1 MGFEYSIF
9 FDKVEEK
16 RLLLALRNSD
26 EAAFKKL
33 FERFY
38 PKVKSFLVSCNLKND
53 LDDVLQETF
62 ISVWKR
68 REHIDLDKSFDSYIF
83 TIAKNYALK
92 NLRKRIIGDI
102 RSSEIEIN
110 DTAVPIDRIVD
121 VGFYDEKIQSSINSL
136 PPRSKA
142 VFQMKRY
149 EGLSTLQIAQKLGI
163 APKTVEN
170 YMHKALTTL
179 KKELEHLA
187 WLILVYFL

>member
-1 MGFEYSIF
+1 M
-9 FDKVEEK
+9 
-16 RLLLALRNSD
+16 ALRNSD
-26 EAAFKKL
+26 ETAFKKL

-68 REHIDLDKSFDSYIF
+68 REHIDLDKSFDAYIF

-92 NLRKRIIGDI
+92 NLRKRIIGEI

-121 VGFYDEKIQSSINSL
+121 VGFYDERIQSSINSL

-149 EGLSTLQIAQKLGI
+149 EGLSTLQIAQKMGI

-187 WLILVYFL
+187 WLILIYFL

>member
-149 EGLSTLQIAQKLGI
+149 EGLSTLQIAQKMGI

>member
-26 EAAFKKL
+26 ETAFKKL
-33 FERFY
+33 FEWFY

-62 ISVWKR
+62 ISVWRR
-68 REHIDLDKSFDSYIF
+68 REHIDLEKSFDSYIF

-92 NLRKRIIGDI
+92 NLRKRIIGEI

-149 EGLSTLQIAQKLGI
+149 EGLSTLQIAQKMGI

>member
-1 MGFEYSIF
+1 MGFENSIF

-92 NLRKRIIGDI
+92 NLRKHIIGDI

-149 EGLSTLQIAQKLGI
+149 EGLSTLQIAQKMGI